1 MFRNRKG
8 GIMNQAER
16 YMAKVIFQNRVYKYT
31 GQQFQDFFVAIMT
44 KADSGFQPVKAHGR
58 IGDRKNDGFI
68 RETGTYYQVF
78 APEDI
83 TKKYT
88 TYEAVNK
95 LENDF
100 KGLYDYWNDICPIK
114 KYFFVINDKYKGLE
128 PPIIE
133 KIIELDSDANYAGV
147 SIEPFIAKDL
157 ERIFDSLNESDKQ
170 DILGTIIPD
179 EIVSGIEFAAL
190 DETVNYLIS
199 VELPDDY
206 EDNLVV
212 PDFGDKIIFN
222 GLSAIVK
229 EQLIAGSYQEG
240 MLKQYFNENPGLKEV
255 LQKRFHAL
263 YEQSKKDIPET
274 KENFA
279 DCRFFYILEAACA
292 KKTIPI
298 RTCVLVLMA
307 YYFSTCDIFEEPQ

>member
-1 MFRNRKG
+1 
-8 GIMNQAER
+8 MNQAER
-16 YMAKVIFQNRVYKYT
+16 YLAKVIFQNRVYKYT
-31 GQQFQDFFVAIMT
+31 RQQFQDFFVAIMT
-44 KADSGFQPVKAHGR
+44 KADYRFQPVKAYGR

-88 TYEAVNK
+88 VYEAVNK

-100 KGLYDYWNDICPIK
+100 KELYDYWNNICPIK
-114 KYFFVINDKYKGLE
+114 KFFFVINDKYKGLE

-133 KIIELDSDANYAGV
+133 MVNQLNNDTDYAEV

-170 DILGTIIPD
+170 DILGTIIPG
-179 EIVSGIEFAAL
+179 EIVPSIEFAAL

-222 GLSAIVK
+222 GLSAIVR

-240 MLKQYFNENPGLKEV
+240 VLKQYFNENPGLKEV
-255 LQKRFHAL
+255 LQKKFHAL

-274 KENFA
+274 KENYA
-279 DCRFFYILEAACA
+279 DCRFFYIIEAACA